1 MPKHAFPAGAEGLPT
16 RKDVQELSD
25 QLSYLFIDIDKA
37 RYMATMLED
46 LVQEMLFPGHHTDPN
61 RPKSF
66 HIEDETRDLVGF
78 ASGDVTDRLRDL
90 SDRFDPIENKI
101 REWLGHAR
109 AA

>member
-1 MPKHAFPAGAEGLPT
+1 MSKRTFPAAAEGLPT
-16 RKDVQELSD
+16 RKDLIDLSD

-46 LVQEMLFPGHHTDPN
+46 LIQQTLFPGIHPN
-61 RPKSF
+61 PSKPRSF

-90 SDRFDPIENKI
+90 TERFDPIENRIK
-101 REWLGHAR
+101 EWLGHAR